1 MSKTREQ
8 FLEEQIGFGDL
19 KLQALLEL
27 THAINSNFN
36 YEQLIQLYEFIL
48 KQQLQLN
55 KYMFILK
62 RDAWDVALK
71 SGVKLKLKDFEIEK
85 ELYRFE
91 EVTLLASSPNL
102 VLNDFQYVIPVI
114 HKEQRLAYLLV
125 GDEDENQGNNTHTR
139 LNKFLQTITN
149 ILVVALE
156 NKRLTKAMLRQVE
169 LRKEL
174 EIAKEMQQFLFP
186 SVLPKNERMDISA
199 KYRTHREVGGD
210 YYDFFEVGENEYI
223 FCIADVSGKGVSA
236 ALLMANFQASVRA
249 LATYNSFSLEELVS
263 ELNKIVFS
271 NAQGEKF
278 ITFFIA
284 YLDLNTRTL
293 KYINAGHNAPVLTN
307 GKTKKMLEEGT
318 VGLGMFEEL
327 PFLDS
332 KKIQLPRNATILLY
346 TDGVVELRN
355 PKGEQY
361 EIERVTNIIHAY
373 YPLKTD
379 DLNALIFSKL
389 DEWRENEDFVDDTA
403 VLTCRFF

>member
-1 MSKTREQ
+1 MSKNKEQ
-8 FLEEQIGFGDL
+8 SLEELVAFGDL

-27 THAINSNFN
+27 THAINGNSN
-36 YEQLIQLYEFIL
+36 YEQLIQLFEFIL
-48 KQQLQLN
+48 KQQLNLN
-55 KYMFILK
+55 KFMFFINHEGWQL
-62 RDAWDVALK
+62 ALK
-71 SGVKLKLKDFEIEK
+71 SGLKVKVKDFDAEIE
-85 ELYRFE
+85 LSRFE
-91 EVTLLASSPNL
+91 EVTLLNSSPNEL
-102 VLNDFQYVIPVI
+102 LNDFDYLIPVI
-114 HKEQRLAYLLV
+114 HKERKLAYLIV
-125 GDEDENQGNNTHTR
+125 AEEPDELTFSIQPKLT
-139 LNKFLQTITN
+139 KFLQTIAN
-149 ILVVALE
+149 VLVVALE

-186 SVLPKNERMDISA
+186 SELPKNERMDVSA

-210 YYDFFEVGENEYI
+210 YYDFFEVGANEYI

-249 LATYNSFSLEELVS
+249 LATYNNFSLQQLVI

-271 NAQGEKF
+271 NAHGEKF

-293 KYINAGHNAPVLTN
+293 KYINAGHNSPVLTD
-307 GKTKKMLEEGT
+307 GKNKRLLEEGT
-318 VGLGMFEEL
+318 VGLGMFETL
-327 PFLDS
+327 PFLFL
-332 KKIQLPRNATILLY
+332 QHVELPRNATILLY

-355 PKGEQY
+355 RKGEQF
-361 EIERVTNIIHAY
+361 EIERLVHIIHAY

-389 DEWRENEDFVDDTA
+389 DDWRDNEDFVDDTA

>member
-8 FLEEQIGFGDL
+8 LLEEQIGFGDL

-27 THAINSNFN
+27 TNAINGIAS
-36 YEQLIQLYEFIL
+36 YEQLIQLFEFIL
-48 KQQLQLN
+48 KQQLGLT
-55 KYMFILK
+55 KFMFILK
-62 RDAWDVALK
+62 REDWDVALK
-71 SGVKLKLKDFEIEK
+71 SGVKLKIKDFEIQRDLAK
-85 ELYRFE
+85 FE
-91 EVTLLASSPNL
+91 EVTLLDSSPIEL
-102 VLNDFQYVIPVI
+102 LNEFNYIIPVV
-114 HKEQRLAYLLV
+114 HKEQKLAFLLV
-125 GDEDENQGNNTHTR
+125 ADDTDILNNQSQPR
-139 LNKFLQTITN
+139 LTKFLQTITN
-149 ILVVALE
+149 VLVVALE
-156 NKRLTKAMLRQVE
+156 NKRLNKAMLRQVE
-169 LRKEL
+169 LKKEL

-249 LATYNSFSLEELVS
+249 LATYNSFSLEELVV
-263 ELNKIVFS
+263 ELNKIVFG

-284 YLDLNTRTL
+284 YLDLNSRRL
-293 KYINAGHNAPVLTN
+293 KYINAGHNSPVLTD
-307 GKTKKMLEEGT
+307 GKKHKALDEGT

-327 PFLDS
+327 PFLDLREM
-332 KKIQLPRNATILLY
+332 QLPRNATILLY

-355 PKGEQY
+355 NKGVQFEL
-361 EIERVTNIIHAY
+361 ERLINIIHAY

-389 DEWRENEDFVDDTA
+389 DEWRDDEDFVDDTA

>member
-125 GDEDENQGNNTHTR
+125 GDEGENQGNSTHTR

>member
-62 RDAWDVALK
+62 RDEWDVALK

-327 PFLDS
+327 PFLDA

>member
-1 MSKTREQ
+1 MSKSREQ
-8 FLEEQIGFGDL
+8 VLEEQIAFGDL

-27 THAINSNFN
+27 TNAINGIAS
-36 YEQLIQLYEFIL
+36 YEQLIQLFEFIL
-48 KQQLQLN
+48 KQQLGLN
-55 KYMFILK
+55 KFMFILK
-62 RDAWDVALK
+62 REDWDVALK
-71 SGVKLKLKDFEIEK
+71 SGVKLKIKDFDVERDLSK
-85 ELYRFE
+85 FE
-91 EVTLLASSPNL
+91 EVTLLDSSPIEL
-102 VLNDFQYVIPVI
+102 LNEFNYIIPVV
-114 HKEQRLAYLLV
+114 HKEQKLAFLLV
-125 GDEDENQGNNTHTR
+125 ADDADILNNQSQPR
-139 LNKFLQTITN
+139 LTKFLQTITN
-149 ILVVALE
+149 VLVVALE
-156 NKRLTKAMLRQVE
+156 NKRLNKAMLRQVE
-169 LRKEL
+169 LKKEL

-249 LATYNSFSLEELVS
+249 LATYNSFTLDELVT
-263 ELNKIVFS
+263 ELNKIVFG

-284 YLDLNTRTL
+284 YLDLNSRTL
-293 KYINAGHNAPVLTN
+293 KYINAGHNAPVLTDGRN
-307 GKTKKMLEEGT
+307 KKALDEGT

-327 PFLDS
+327 PFLNLREML
-332 KKIQLPRNATILLY
+332 LPRNATILLY

-355 PKGEQY
+355 NKGVQFEL
-361 EIERVTNIIHAY
+361 ERLINIIHAY

-389 DEWRENEDFVDDTA
+389 DEWRDEEDFVDDTA

>member
-1 MSKTREQ
+1 MGKTREQ
-8 FLEEQIGFGDL
+8 LLEEQIGFGDL

-27 THAINSNFN
+27 TNAINGIAS
-36 YEQLIQLYEFIL
+36 YEQLIQLFEFIL
-48 KQQLQLN
+48 KQQLGLN
-55 KYMFILK
+55 KFMFILK
-62 RDAWDVALK
+62 REDWDVALK
-71 SGVKLKLKDFEIEK
+71 SGVKLKIKDFDIQRDLAK
-85 ELYRFE
+85 FE
-91 EVTLLASSPNL
+91 EVTLLDSSPIEL
-102 VLNDFQYVIPVI
+102 LNEFNYIIPVI
-114 HKEQRLAYLLV
+114 HKEQKLAFLLV
-125 GDEDENQGNNTHTR
+125 ADETDILNNQSQPR
-139 LNKFLQTITN
+139 LTKFLQTITN
-149 ILVVALE
+149 VLVVALE

-169 LRKEL
+169 LKKEL

-249 LATYNSFSLEELVS
+249 LATYNSFSLEELVV
-263 ELNKIVFS
+263 ELNKIVFG

-284 YLDLNTRTL
+284 YLDLNSRKL
-293 KYINAGHNAPVLTN
+293 KYINAGHNSPVLTD
-307 GKTKKMLEEGT
+307 GKNKKALEEGT

-327 PFLDS
+327 PFLTLREM
-332 KKIQLPRNATILLY
+332 QLPRNATILLY

-355 PKGEQY
+355 NKGVQFEL
-361 EIERVTNIIHAY
+361 ERLINIIHAY

-389 DEWRENEDFVDDTA
+389 DEWRDDEDFVDDTA